1 MLTRNVHFV
10 ILSFVLFM
18 AIGFSGSFV
27 KADGLELEEETAEKP
42 STVLLDAPPPPLVE
56 DETEADL
63 IPLEEE
69 DPIAVI
75 LAAPP
80 APKEDPWPS
89 ISQGMIILKPSQE
102 GRIVAAED
110 QKKMLGQGDLVY
122 LKTQGVPFLPNQ
134 EWVVFK
140 SVKDVFHPKTKVPMG
155 ELVHVLGL
163 VKVIDISEQVAT
175 ARVTRSTEPME
186 RGDRIAFLEQFIPL
200 TTEKGV
206 APKKGTEAFVVDV
219 KDGRNNNGQHDIVY
233 IDYGKANG
241 ITPGDRFIVV
251 HEAVRNDTFSET
263 TQKDTSLPYR
273 KVGTMVV
280 LATQAHTA
288 TAKIIQSIE
297 PILKGDT
304 LLFDPDN

>member
-1 MLTRNVHFV
+1 MLTRNVRLV
-10 ILSFVLFM
+10 ILSLVLFM
-18 AIGFSGSFV
+18 AIGFSGSPV
-27 KADGLELEEETAEKP
+27 RADGLELEEEMTEKP
-42 STVLLDAPPPPLVE
+42 SSVLLDAPAPPLVE

-63 IPLEEE
+63 IPEEE
-69 DPIAVI
+69 DPVAVI
-75 LAAPP
+75 LPQPP
-80 APKEDPWPS
+80 IPKEDPWPA
-89 ISQGMIILKPSQE
+89 ISQGMIIIKPSQE
-102 GRIVAAED
+102 GRIVASED
-110 QKKMLGQGDLVY
+110 QKKMLGQDDLVY
-122 LKTQGVPFLPNQ
+122 LRTQGVPFLPNQ

-140 SVKDVFHPKTKVPMG
+140 SVKNVFHPKTKAPMG

-163 VKVIDISEQVAT
+163 VKVIDVSEQVAT

-186 RGDRIAFLEQFIPL
+186 RGDRIAFLEQFIPSS
-200 TTEKGV
+200 TEKGV

-219 KDGRNNNGQHDIVY
+219 KDGRSNNGQHDIVY
-233 IDYGKANG
+233 IDYGKADG
-241 ITPGDRFIVV
+241 ITQGDRFVVV

-304 LLFDPDN
+304 LLFDPAN